1 MYRMNLTTTLE
12 FVMRDCSS
20 STLLKQCNLLP
31 QCYACLVN
39 AASIY
44 DMDYYLKLFSVD
56 DQDYHFTYVDTSTP
70 HYFTCVRGQ
79 ESQACGEVMDFVDAN
94 YRTVTKRPLSEVLVS
109 LYAVVF
115 VVLVGLIVWLEVSDW
130 CAIHRAMQV
139 ELELWELYLTDQ
151 SQYTSV
157 MRSLQEEEDECSVC
171 STKRIQAVRL
181 LMPFEFR
188 HGGEGLPTALH
199 LA

>member
-1 MYRMNLTTTLE
+1 MNLTTTLE

-79 ESQACGEVMDFVDAN
+79 ESQACGEVMEFVDAN

-109 LYAVVF
+109 LYAVVCCCAGGSDR
-115 VVLVGLIVWLEVSDW
+115 VAGSERLVRHPPGDAGGVGAVGAVPDGPVPVHLRHAQSAGGGRRVQCLFNKENTGRASSDAVS
-130 CAIHRAMQV
+130 V
-139 ELELWELYLTDQ
+139 
-151 SQYTSV
+151 
-157 MRSLQEEEDECSVC
+157 
-171 STKRIQAVRL
+171 
-181 LMPFEFR
+181 
-188 HGGEGLPTALH
+188 PTWR
-199 LA
+199 